1 MFHTCMYAAY
11 AIVCVFCLLIG
22 RSWHNNWWINDV
34 LYVNSLYMYAR
45 VSDLPYRAWGKCFI
59 VNMLVNRHVAW
70 GNEYHILC
78 SVCCVAPVT
87 SPVPFYRYWWLFRAR
102 VCVWVCVCGV
112 WCVVCVCVCWGG
124 GSPFH
129 EESTSRILID
139 HVYMHCISL

>member
-1 MFHTCMYAAY
+1 MFHTRMYAAY

-59 VNMLVNRHVAW
+59 VNMFVNRHVAW

-78 SVCCVAPVT
+78 SVCCVLCCTCPLPRPVLPLLMT
-87 SPVPFYRYWWLFRAR
+87 ISR

-112 WCVVCVCVCWGG
+112 WCVVCVCVCWG